1 MSIKSSVRRT
11 VLVLTLLGSIFVG
24 GFWAGK
30 ATAEPVDYQR
40 QMRSALTNLRQ
51 AKLDLQQVPSP
62 MAGHRANAIRPTEQA
77 IAEGE
82 AGIAFDD
89 KEQTPSN

>member
-1 MSIKSSVRRT
+1 MFT
-11 VLVLTLLGSIFVG
+11 V
-24 GFWAGK
+24 
-30 ATAEPVDYQR
+30 VDYQR

-89 KEQTPSN
+89 KERTPFN